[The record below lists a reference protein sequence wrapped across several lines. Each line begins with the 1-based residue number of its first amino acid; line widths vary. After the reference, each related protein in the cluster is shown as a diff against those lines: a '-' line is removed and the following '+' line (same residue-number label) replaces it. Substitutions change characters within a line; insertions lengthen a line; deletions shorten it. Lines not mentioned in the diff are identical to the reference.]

1 MRPGN
6 GDPKAAVLAAAAD
19 ALDAIAREKKAG
31 FQGGIFLED
40 RSEEEGSVAADDAR
54 EANALFQEQDG
65 LFLGEKQSVQRPG
78 EKTAGFQDGFFLEDG
93 VVGAGEEEGSQD
105 GLFQGDRS
113 EGEGS
118 VAADDY
124 ALDAIAQ
131 EKSKRFQDGLFLED
145 GLIGASGDRVN
156 PGDGALGLGLTRVD
170 PKAEDDALDA
180 REANALF
187 QEQEKA
193 LFQEQD
199 NALFQEQDGLFLG
212 ERQPLQ
218 IPAGRP
224 VQIPVGDT
232 AAEVQIPVGDT
243 AAEVQIPVGD
253 TAAALVGSLRAAA
266 LPVQIPVALVA
277 YEIPWGEE
285 KRIRFE
291 PLPVRRLCF
300 CAGSGLCIFITNPTL
315 LGMQVIVYVGVLLS
329 LLSSVGIAVGS
340 TSLVCAVRSV
350 SETLAREYCFT
361 RILT

>member
-243 AAEVQIPVGD
+243 SAEVQIPVGVTAAEVKIPLGD
-253 TAAALVGSLRAAA
+253 PAAALVGSLRAAA
-266 LPVQIPVALVA
+266 RPVAGARGLGGAAWGAWLGVTAAGTAAVLALRRARRRAGRRRGGEAATALV
-277 YEIPWGEE
+277 
-285 KRIRFE
+285 
-291 PLPVRRLCF
+291 
-300 CAGSGLCIFITNPTL
+300 
-315 LGMQVIVYVGVLLS
+315 
-329 LLSSVGIAVGS
+329 
-340 TSLVCAVRSV
+340 
-350 SETLAREYCFT
+350 
-361 RILT
+361 